1 MRTDIMMDV
10 GICLNPAIDVGQIE
24 GGFVQVY
31 LVSHYFNACKDIRK
45 DLLRWPPKSHSVFV
59 SVSNSITDTF
69 WGT

>member
-1 MRTDIMMDV
+1 MMDV

-45 DLLRWPPKSHSVFV
+45 DLLR
-59 SVSNSITDTF
+59 
-69 WGT
+69 